1 MVMKK
6 YGWWFWLWIKIWIN
20 KMKCFFGANVVFKSG
35 VRSTCSVANE
45 AKLAGEVGAFG
56 VEEELSICM
65 SIYVHVA
72 QLSWLAIQSAWSV
85 LAGHLEVISSTDVG
99 LNRFRPQFFSARPF
113 FFACVRDHWS
123 KTSWRWLVLGQ
134 RAFFVSPW
142 RTPEVSG
149 INREAGFRGEDWTVI
164 YNPPKR

>member
-1 MVMKK
+1 MGKSTISMAIFNSYATNYQRVYMVIKIQQYIYIYDYIWLCNWLYIYMVIKK

-113 FFACVRDHWS
+113 CLCPGS
-123 KTSWRWLVLGQ
+123 LV
-134 RAFFVSPW
+134 
-142 RTPEVSG
+142 
-149 INREAGFRGEDWTVI
+149 
-164 YNPPKR
+164 